1 MLTRR
6 QLIKRGTAGGVGLA
20 FSGSIGALAAPR
32 PKTALTPFLDELPR
46 PGAGWPVVDLRPGG
60 NAASPY
66 TLPLNQFEVK
76 FHQQL
81 APTPVWGYGPTA
93 GRTTHLSPT
102 VIVNPNQQVQLTFDA
117 GNLPTTHMFPPDR
130 NLHPSDHGGVPDV
143 RLNSHLHGSHVGDT
157 SDGNP
162 YAHRIPGNPP
172 PPPEQD
178 PAAPYEITPNGAGG
192 SLTSQ
197 TMTYS
202 NDQGPGLLWYHDHG
216 LGITRQTVYAAAAG
230 AYVIDEPQN
239 LGTPDGVGI
248 PLVIQDKLLVGNQL
262 TYPGGTPSWEPEFF
276 GDVSLV
282 NGKIWPFMAAE
293 PRWYRFRVLN
303 ASNARIYSLK
313 LLDSGR
319 GGRVLPFVQIAN
331 ELGYLPAP
339 VPVDDLVLAPAERAD
354 VLVDFR
360 EVGGRNVNLVNTRL
374 PKGTVNPATKL
385 ARPEV
390 MQFRVAATPVG
401 GNVTPTLPKQPA
413 VAPGADARVITHTL
427 EEVMGPAGP
436 VRVLLDGKK
445 FTDPLSPD
453 DKITNGDTVFFDIV
467 NTTADTHPIHLHLV
481 HFSVVSRQRFD
492 VKGYVAELAAMRS
505 GWNALDHTGPDDW
518 MSENVPSVT
527 PFLGRPGSVDPN
539 ERGYKD
545 TVRANPGEVTRIA
558 AQFKVP
564 AGQALPSRYV
574 WHCHILEH
582 EDNDMMRPYQVVA

>member
-117 GNLPTTHMFPPDR
+117 SNLPTTHMFTPDR

-162 YAHRIPGNPP
+162 YAHRIPGDPP

-192 SLTSQ
+192 SLPSQ
-197 TMTYS
+197 TMTYP
-202 NDQGPGLLWYHDHG
+202 NDQGAGLLWYHDHG

-230 AYVIDEPQN
+230 AYVIDEPQD
-239 LGTPDGVGI
+239 LGTPDGVGV

-262 TYPGGTPSWEPEFF
+262 SYPGGTPSWVPEFF

-282 NGKIWPFMAAE
+282 NGKVWPFMNAE
-293 PRWYRFRVLN
+293 PRWYRFRLLN
-303 ASNARIYSLK
+303 ASNARIYSLR
-313 LLDSGR
+313 LFAERDR
-319 GGRVLPFVQIAN
+319 GPTAVPADRQRAR
-331 ELGYLPAP
+331 LPA
-339 VPVDDLVLAPAERAD
+339 RA
-354 VLVDFR
+354 
-360 EVGGRNVNLVNTRL
+360 
-374 PKGTVNPATKL
+374 
-385 ARPEV
+385 
-390 MQFRVAATPVG
+390 
-401 GNVTPTLPKQPA
+401 GN
-413 VAPGADARVITHTL
+413 G
-427 EEVMGPAGP
+427 
-436 VRVLLDGKK
+436 
-445 FTDPLSPD
+445 
-453 DKITNGDTVFFDIV
+453 
-467 NTTADTHPIHLHLV
+467 
-481 HFSVVSRQRFD
+481 
-492 VKGYVAELAAMRS
+492 
-505 GWNALDHTGPDDW
+505 
-518 MSENVPSVT
+518 
-527 PFLGRPGSVDPN
+527 
-539 ERGYKD
+539 
-545 TVRANPGEVTRIA
+545 
-558 AQFKVP
+558 
-564 AGQALPSRYV
+564 
-574 WHCHILEH
+574 
-582 EDNDMMRPYQVVA
+582 